1 MAKRKYYFTVTMA
14 PAGHFVG
21 DFETLE
27 AAMGYLRKNFN
38 MNLTGMAEMF
48 TIIKKEFKQ

>member
-1 MAKRKYYFTVTMA
+1 MAKIKYYFTVTMA
-14 PAGHFVG
+14 HTGHFVG

-27 AAMGYLRKNFN
+27 AAMVYLRKNFN

-48 TIIKKEFKQ
+48 TIVKKEFLG